1 MKKAKFYIT
10 NPGKLNFIKRE
21 HADIYPLNTYK
32 QLLFRKF
39 ITSLSDLHFNIWK
52 HCHLT
57 HVKLLYLFPYMT
69 SENAKRFFENHL
81 GKKSSE
87 FVTLA
92 QSGSARVNF
101 LATAGTEKYIIT
113 YNENIPENE
122 SFLYYSALF
131 SELKLNTPTI
141 LAVSLDRTT
150 YVQEFLGAHTL
161 SEIITKEHLSP
172 HVKSLV
178 RQTLEKLFQMQI
190 KTQGKIDFSR
200 TFEYESYDELPVI
213 HDLYY
218 FKNFVA
224 DVLELEYN
232 KSKLLKEFKHIAALI
247 ESLEPKGIMIRD
259 FQARNIMV
267 NENNEVS
274 FIDYQSAMKGPL
286 MYDVISFLFQAKADF
301 PEDFKNE
308 MLDFYIQQFEN
319 QETQLQLY
327 HSVKPIQMMRF
338 LQVLGAYGFRGLIQ
352 RKQHFIASLE
362 KGIQNITQFA
372 ASWDQMKNYPE
383 LEKLIGQLTLEQTKL
398 KIDTLLNK

>member
-1 MKKAKFYIT
+1 
-10 NPGKLNFIKRE
+10 
-21 HADIYPLNTYK
+21 
-32 QLLFRKF
+32 
-39 ITSLSDLHFNIWK
+39 
-52 HCHLT
+52 
-57 HVKLLYLFPYMT
+57 MT

-113 YNENIPENE
+113 YNENIQENE
-122 SFLYYSALF
+122 SFLYYSEVF
-131 SELKLNTPTI
+131 SSLKLNTPSI
-141 LAVSLDRTT
+141 LAVSDDRKM
-150 YVQEFLGAHTL
+150 YIQEFLGQNTL
-161 SEIITKEHLSP
+161 SEIITKEQQSSI
-172 HVKSLV
+172 VRSLV
-178 RQTLEKLFQMQI
+178 QQTLERLFQMQTQ
-190 KTQGKIDFSR
+190 TQGKIDFSK

-232 KSKLLKEFKHIAALI
+232 KSTLLKEFKKIALLI
-247 ESLEPKGIMIRD
+247 ENIEPKGIMIRD

-267 NENNEVS
+267 NEKNEVS

-286 MYDVISFLFQAKADF
+286 MYDVISFLFQAKANF
-301 PEDFKNE
+301 TEDFKQE
-308 MLDFYIQQFEN
+308 MLEFYIQQFEN
-319 QETQLQLY
+319 PETGIQLKDA
-327 HSVKPIQMMRF
+327 VMPIQMMRF

-352 RKQHFIASLE
+352 RKQHFMASLE

-372 ASWDQMKNYPE
+372 ASWEQMKNYPE
-383 LEKLIGQLTLEQTKL
+383 LEKVIQQLTSDRAKQ
-398 KIDTLLNK
+398 KIEEIINLNH